1 MLNASATVSCCSA
14 TEPSGA
20 QALSK
25 NFDHGRGC
33 QTDVWRRSSLRSP
46 EALQRGPIRALLAKE
61 MREIAGGR
69 ALWIMLL
76 LLCGLVGFSFL
87 QAAELYG
94 EATSSAKDSPLL
106 AGSLSPLDG
115 ILVPTL
121 GGFYLGVTLL
131 FPFVAI
137 RVISNE
143 KETGALRLLVQ
154 LPYKSSTLCATKLA
168 AVLLAWL

>member
-1 MLNASATVSCCSA
+1 MR
-14 TEPSGA
+14 P
-20 QALSK
+20 
-25 NFDHGRGC
+25 
-33 QTDVWRRSSLRSP
+33 
-46 EALQRGPIRALLAKE
+46 LLAKE

-94 EATSSAKDSPLL
+94 EASSSARESPVL

-121 GGFYLGVTLL
+121 GAFYIGVTLL
-131 FPFVAI
+131 LSIHQMTDAE
-137 RVISNE
+137 RVCD
-143 KETGALRLLVQ
+143 RF
-154 LPYKSSTLCATKLA
+154 
-168 AVLLAWL
+168 VLLADGTVRGAGTLEELRSRTALPAGRLEDIFLALT